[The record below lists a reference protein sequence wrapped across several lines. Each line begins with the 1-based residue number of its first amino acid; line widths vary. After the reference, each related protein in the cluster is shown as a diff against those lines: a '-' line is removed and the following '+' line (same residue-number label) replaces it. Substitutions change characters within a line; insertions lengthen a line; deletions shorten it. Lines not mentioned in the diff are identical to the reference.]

1 MKTEL
6 DEILC
11 ARYPKIFC
19 DRNGDMRD
27 TAMCWGFACGDG
39 WFNII
44 DMLCVNIQNHIDGT
58 RSRRANVLRFNRA
71 LERSTKDNLA
81 PLIRYFQGRAKSPRE
96 WDIKQAKETFEDIE
110 PQCKAA
116 PLACQQVVVLQIKEK
131 YGTLRF
137 YYHGGDKVVDGM
149 VRMAESMSAV
159 TCEECGNSGKMQH
172 GGSWYRTLCDIH
184 AKEMGYEVE

>member
-44 DMLCVNIQNHIDGT
+44 DMLCANIQNHIDGT
-58 RSRRANVLRFNRA
+58 RSRRASVLRFNRA
-71 LERSTKDNLA
+71 LERSTKDNLD
-81 PLIRYFQGRAKSPRE
+81 PLIRYFQGKAESPRK
-96 WDIKQAKETFEDIE
+96 WDIEQAKEMFEDIE
-110 PQCKAA
+110 PQCNTA
-116 PLACQQVVVLQIKEK
+116 PPACRQVVVSQVKEK
-131 YGTLRF
+131 FGTLRF

-159 TCEECGNSGKMQH
+159 TCEECGNSGERR
-172 GGSWYRTLCDIH
+172 GGGWIITLCDTH
-184 AKEMGYEVE
+184 AKERI